1 MTSDRIMQAIGRIE
15 RAITRLETVTGRGRD
30 LSARQAD
37 EISRLDAAL
46 HAAETRNAVLQATLE
61 HEREEAAADRNAALA
76 HADRDSPAMAAHAND
91 PHAMNPF
98 SHDKALAALRSLD
111 SLIDDL
117 QKARRDG

>member
-1 MTSDRIMQAIGRIE
+1 MTSDRMMQAIGRIE
-15 RAITRLETVTGRGRD
+15 RAITRLETATGRGRD

-61 HEREEAAADRNAALA
+61 HEREEAAADRNAA
-76 HADRDSPAMAAHAND
+76 HTDRDSPAMAAHAND